1 MSVNCD
7 PLFLQIEQNDMNEAW
22 LEEDY
27 GSVFSVFDIDDF
39 VTGIKIT
46 IYASVSLVTLIWTCL
61 SCYIRGQIKRQNVAL
76 SIKNT
81 RTLNSSLETTTT
93 KPPQSEQTTQNNA
106 NKEGITQHIVALL
119 CVYLSV
125 VTLLVIAYIPGY
137 FVGAHIADSYDS
149 YVEVGC
155 IAHNCTQNRKYDN
168 GVMYEDYNI
177 SSCYNCVEEHAKYD
191 GCVLW
196 QFDMESLCQNTSYDH
211 ENAQF
216 YGTFVSPNVHH
227 WDDQICF
234 INRDSFKV
242 RSGGIGCGCNT
253 RYCCTRC
260 GLCVCRQECCP
271 CCSMCSCWNLCGY
284 CVLIS
289 SILFVLW
296 LCVAFILMASFY
308 VHDN

>member
-119 CVYLSV
+119 C
-125 VTLLVIAYIPGY
+125 GY

-155 IAHNCTQNRKYDN
+155 MKIIILAVVIIVWRSMRNMTD
-168 GVMYEDYNI
+168 V
-177 SSCYNCVEEHAKYD
+177 
-191 GCVLW
+191 
-196 QFDMESLCQNTSYDH
+196 
-211 ENAQF
+211 F
-216 YGTFVSPNVHH
+216 YGNLIWNHCVKIHHMIMKMHSFMEHSYHQMCIIGMTKYVLSIEIVLKCEVVALDVGVTLVIVVLDVVCVFVDKSVAHVAACVPA
-227 WDDQICF
+227 
-234 INRDSFKV
+234 
-242 RSGGIGCGCNT
+242 GI
-253 RYCCTRC
+253 
-260 GLCVCRQECCP
+260 
-271 CCSMCSCWNLCGY
+271 
-284 CVLIS
+284 
-289 SILFVLW
+289 FVDI
-296 LCVAFILMASFY
+296 VF
-308 VHDN
+308 